1 MGRRVVIG
9 AVLAGGL
16 LLTGC
21 SSDGDKSPAS
31 SVQSGASALAS
42 AANSAASAANSAAGN
57 FASAA
62 SSAAA
67 SAQAAASSA
76 LASVKGGLDAKD
88 DVKLGEVTA
97 DPDGKSSVPVTVTNS
112 GSQPYK
118 YTLTVNFQDSSGN
131 LLDTALLSVPETAAG
146 ATSQATAKSNRTL
159 SGTVTAKLGSAL
171 RY

>member
-1 MGRRVVIG
+1 MGRRVVLG
-9 AVLAGGL
+9 VVLAGGL

-21 SSDGDKSPAS
+21 SSDGDKSPSAA
-31 SVQSGASALAS
+31 VQSGASALAS
-42 AANSAASAANSAAGN
+42 AANSAASG
-57 FASAA
+57 FA
-62 SSAAA
+62 SSASSAVA

-88 DVKLGEVTA
+88 DVKLGDVTT

-131 LLDTALLSVPETAAG
+131 LLDAAVLTVPETAAG
-146 ATSQATAKSNRTL
+146 ATTQATAKSNRAL